1 MIKFICTHYK
11 SKTKYIL
18 AKQPLVDE
26 VSVSLSS
33 WSLLEITRI
42 EELTCC
48 EEGIVTSYTPSLVK
62 DQIIVNTYNLMTTR
76 TWVLILFCVVAMS
89 PTVVNVT
96 INKPE
101 SESSKSSSAFLFDMS

>member
-48 EEGIVTSYTPSLVK
+48 EEGIVTSYTTSLVK

-76 TWVLILFCVVAMS
+76 TWVLILLCVVAMS

-96 INKPE
+96 INKPVVLQLQLY
-101 SESSKSSSAFLFDMS
+101 SVRVV